1 MGRKQRERS
10 LGGIIVKVSLVIPIY
25 NEAGHLKRFLE
36 DIDRLDL
43 GIEKELVFVDDCSTD
58 GSFDILQS
66 YPFKSPHLIQRHPVN
81 RGKGAAIQLG
91 FAKSTGHI
99 VGVQDADFEYDMQD
113 IKSLIQPIIEDRA
126 DVVYGSRF
134 KKSGEQVHRTFHY
147 LINRFLTVLSN
158 MCTGI
163 YLTDMETCYKFF
175 KSEIIK
181 NIKLDAQ
188 RFGFEPEITAK
199 IAHLKLRMMEYAI
212 SYYPRN
218 YHQGKK
224 ITWKDGIAAI
234 WHILYYSIGVK
245 PEDFIK
251 RDLPR
256 SFMPTERQWL

>member
-1 MGRKQRERS
+1 MR
-10 LGGIIVKVSLVIPIY
+10 VSLVIPIY
-25 NEAGHLKRFLE
+25 NESGHLKRFLE
-36 DIDRLDL
+36 EIDRLDL
-43 GIEKELVFVDDCSTD
+43 GVTKELIFIDDCSKD
-58 GSFDILQS
+58 GSFDILKS
-66 YPFKSPHLIQRHPVN
+66 YPFKSEHQLHRHEVN

-91 FAKSTGHI
+91 FAQSTGNI

-113 IKSLIQPIIEDRA
+113 IKHLIQPIVDGRA

-147 LINRFLTVLSN
+147 LVNRFLTFLSN
-158 MCTGI
+158 ICTGI

-175 KSEIIK
+175 RADIIK

-199 IAHLKLRMMEYAI
+199 IAHLKLRIMEYAI

-234 WHILYYSIGVK
+234 WHILFYSLAVK
-245 PEDFIK
+245 PENFV
-251 RDLPR
+251 RQELPK
-256 SFMPTERQWL
+256 SFLPTERQWL